1 MNNEKRIYSI
11 FWKPLGI
18 DYYSIDDTF
27 NVVRAENGK
36 FEVTPDILYNLLNLK
51 VDNSNFNAYY
61 KKVIEN
67 YPNKPVLVNGSQV
80 IRHCGEY
87 QILDE
92 PKRLVLVPKNSHSN

>member
-1 MNNEKRIYSI
+1 MKKEFILY
-11 FWKPLGI
+11 LGI

-36 FEVTPDILYNLLNLK
+36 FEITPDIIYNLLNLK

-67 YPNKPVLVNGSQV
+67 YPDKPLLVNGSQ
-80 IRHCGEY
+80 IIKHHGKY

-92 PKRLVLVPKNSHSN
+92 PKRLVLIPKNNHNN